1 MCLVLLIVWVKIDP
15 FLSFLLMSIT
25 TGLLLGIPVEN
36 IVSSVQKGIGDI
48 MGGLVIIIC
57 CGAMLGKLIAE
68 SGAAQKI
75 SSVLMRIAGRR
86 YIQWAMLATGFIIG
100 VPLFYSVGF
109 VLAMPIIF
117 TIAYQYNLPAIKIA
131 IPLLSALS
139 VAQGYLPPHPSPS
152 ALMVQFNAGMAKT
165 FLYGLIV
172 AIPAMIIGGPL
183 FSKFVRGRSTLTL
196 NMFKIILVPEEK
208 LPGVVNS
215 FFSALLPVIIML
227 ISLLIPLFFPKS
239 NGTEQVADFL
249 GKPAIVMLIS
259 LIIASITLGLGMR
272 RKIKEL
278 MSAYAEA
285 VKDISMILLVMS
297 GAGALKQVL
306 IDSNVNNDLVRALS
320 SLSVHPLILGW
331 FISAIIRVCLGSATL
346 AGLTTAGI
354 IAPLMI
360 HNNIDPSLMVL
371 SIGSGSLMFSHVN
384 DPAFWMF
391 KEYLGLTIKE
401 TVLSWSL
408 METIVAIVG
417 LAGVLILN
425 QFV

>member
-1 MCLVLLIVWVKIDP
+1 
-15 FLSFLLMSIT
+15 
-25 TGLLLGIPVEN
+25 
-36 IVSSVQKGIGDI
+36 
-48 MGGLVIIIC
+48 
-57 CGAMLGKLIAE
+57 
-68 SGAAQKI
+68 
-75 SSVLMRIAGRR
+75 
-86 YIQWAMLATGFIIG
+86 
-100 VPLFYSVGF
+100 
-109 VLAMPIIF
+109 
-117 TIAYQYNLPAIKIA
+117 
-131 IPLLSALS
+131 
-139 VAQGYLPPHPSPS
+139 
-152 ALMVQFNAGMAKT
+152 
-165 FLYGLIV
+165 
-172 AIPAMIIGGPL
+172 
-183 FSKFVRGRSTLTL
+183 
-196 NMFKIILVPEEK
+196 
-208 LPGVVNS
+208 
-215 FFSALLPVIIML
+215 
-227 ISLLIPLFFPKS
+227 
-239 NGTEQVADFL
+239 
-249 GKPAIVMLIS
+249 
-259 LIIASITLGLGMR
+259 MR